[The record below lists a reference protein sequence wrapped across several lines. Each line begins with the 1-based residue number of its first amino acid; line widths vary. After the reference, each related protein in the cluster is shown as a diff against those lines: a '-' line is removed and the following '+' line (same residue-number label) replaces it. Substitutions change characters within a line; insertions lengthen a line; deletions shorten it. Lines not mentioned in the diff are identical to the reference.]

1 MTKKEFVDLYFQKG
15 EFTTKVDAEKKA
27 MAFLATIEE
36 VLEKGD
42 EISFLGFGK
51 FEVTERAARTCR
63 NPQTGEEMKV
73 EAKNE
78 GLHPHS
84 KKAVIFKAGKALSEK
99 VNK

>member
-27 MAFLATIEE
+27 MAFLATIE
-36 VLEKGD
+36 EKGD

-73 EAKNE
+73 EAK
-78 GLHPHS
+78 
-84 KKAVIFKAGKALSEK
+84 KAVKFKAGKALSEK

>member
-1 MTKKEFVDLYFQKG
+1 MTKKEFVDLYFEKG

-36 VLEKGD
+36 VLTKGD

-73 EAKNE
+73 EAK
-78 GLHPHS
+78 
-84 KKAVIFKAGKALSEK
+84 KAVKFKAGKSLSEK

>member
-1 MTKKEFVDLYFQKG
+1 MTKKEFVDLYLQKG

-73 EAKNE
+73 EAK
-78 GLHPHS
+78 
-84 KKAVIFKAGKALSEK
+84 KAVKFKAGKALSEK

>member
-73 EAKNE
+73 EAK
-78 GLHPHS
+78 
-84 KKAVIFKAGKALSEK
+84 KAVKFKVGKALSEK

>member
-73 EAKNE
+73 EAK
-78 GLHPHS
+78 
-84 KKAVIFKAGKALSEK
+84 KAVKFKAGKALSEK
-99 VNK
+99 VYK

>member
-15 EFTTKVDAEKKA
+15 EFSTKVDAEKKA

-73 EAKNE
+73 EAK
-78 GLHPHS
+78 
-84 KKAVIFKAGKALSEK
+84 KAVKFKAGKALSEK

>member
-27 MAFLATIEE
+27 MAILATIEE

-73 EAKNE
+73 ED
-78 GLHPHS
+78 
-84 KKAVIFKAGKALSEK
+84 KKAVKFKAGKALSEK

>member
-73 EAKNE
+73 KA
-78 GLHPHS
+78 
-84 KKAVIFKAGKALSEK
+84 KKAVKFKAGKALSEK

>member
-15 EFTTKVDAEKKA
+15 EFTTKVDTEKKA

-73 EAKNE
+73 EAK
-78 GLHPHS
+78 
-84 KKAVIFKAGKALSEK
+84 KAVKFKAGKALSEK

>member
-1 MTKKEFVDLYFQKG
+1 MTKKEFVDLYFHKG

-73 EAKNE
+73 EAK
-78 GLHPHS
+78 
-84 KKAVIFKAGKALSEK
+84 KAVKFKAGKALAEK

>member
-63 NPQTGEEMKV
+63 NPQTGKEMKV
-73 EAKNE
+73 EAK
-78 GLHPHS
+78 
-84 KKAVIFKAGKALSEK
+84 KAVKFKAGKALSEK

>member
-73 EAKNE
+73 EAK
-78 GLHPHS
+78 
-84 KKAVIFKAGKALSEK
+84 KAIKFKAGKALSEK

>member
-73 EAKNE
+73 EAK
-78 GLHPHS
+78 
-84 KKAVIFKAGKALSEK
+84 KAVKFKAGKALAEK

>member
-1 MTKKEFVDLYFQKG
+1 MTKKEFVALYFKKG
-15 EFTTKVDAEKKA
+15 EFTSKVDAERKLN
-27 MAFLATIEE
+27 AFLETLEE
-36 VLEKGD
+36 VLVNGD

-73 EAKNE
+73 EAK
-78 GLHPHS
+78 
-84 KKAVIFKAGKALSEK
+84 KAVKFKAGKSLSEK

>member
-51 FEVTERAARTCR
+51 FEVAERAARTGR

-73 EAKNE
+73 EAK
-78 GLHPHS
+78 
-84 KKAVIFKAGKALSEK
+84 KAVKFKAGKALSEK

>member
-73 EAKNE
+73 EAKK
-78 GLHPHS
+78 S
-84 KKAVIFKAGKALSEK
+84 VKFKAGKALK
-99 VNK
+99 DAIN

>member
-1 MTKKEFVDLYFQKG
+1 MTKKEFVDLYFEKG

-36 VLEKGD
+36 VLTKGD

-51 FEVTERAARTCR
+51 FEVTERSARTCR
-63 NPQTGEEMKV
+63 NPQTGEEMQV
-73 EAKNE
+73 EAK
-78 GLHPHS
+78 
-84 KKAVIFKAGKALSEK
+84 KVVKFKPGKALAEK

>member
-73 EAKNE
+73 EAK
-78 GLHPHS
+78 
-84 KKAVIFKAGKALSEK
+84 KAVKFKAGKALK
-99 VNK
+99 DAIN

>member
-63 NPQTGEEMKV
+63 NPQTGEEIKV
-73 EAKNE
+73 EAK
-78 GLHPHS
+78 
-84 KKAVIFKAGKALSEK
+84 KAVKFKAGKALSEK

>member
-73 EAKNE
+73 EAK
-78 GLHPHS
+78 
-84 KKAVIFKAGKALSEK
+84 KAVKFKAGKALSESYK
-99 VNK
+99 

>member
-73 EAKNE
+73 ELPIIVATF
-78 GLHPHS
+78 G
-84 KKAVIFKAGKALSEK
+84 F
-99 VNK
+99 

>member
-73 EAKNE
+73 EAK
-78 GLHPHS
+78 
-84 KKAVIFKAGKALSEK
+84 KAVKFKAGKA
-99 VNK
+99 